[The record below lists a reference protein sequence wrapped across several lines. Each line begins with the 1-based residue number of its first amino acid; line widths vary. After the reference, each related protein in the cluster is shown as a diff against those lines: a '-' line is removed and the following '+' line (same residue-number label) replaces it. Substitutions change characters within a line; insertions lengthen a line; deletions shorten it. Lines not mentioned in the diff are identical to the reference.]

1 MERRISVEKICTNNT
16 TVTYRTKIKWSS
28 AGLFAVAIGLA
39 AFNVPSAQSAP
50 AAAAA
55 TEKAALS
62 PVLKLFKVVR
72 SANGKESL
80 VSASSI
86 KPGDTVEY
94 RVTYRNTSAR
104 TLTKVNAVLP
114 IPAALTYIPN
124 TARPGNAQASLD
136 GRTYGAMP
144 LKRRV
149 RDENGAEKTVL
160 VPFSQYRFLRWS
172 LGNIGAGRTLQV
184 SARARLAPSATA
196 IVSTNVKKEGGR

>member
-1 MERRISVEKICTNNT
+1 MEKVREKTNFVGQRTQIKAVGVGICAL
-16 TVTYRTKIKWSS
+16 VT
-28 AGLFAVAIGLA
+28 GLA
-39 AFNVPSAQSAP
+39 AFNAPYAQSAP
-50 AAAAA
+50 AAVTA

-62 PVLKLFKVVR
+62 PVLKLFKVAR
-72 SANGKESL
+72 SASGKESL
-80 VSASSI
+80 VPASSI
-86 KPGDTVEY
+86 RPGDTVEY
-94 RVTYRNTSAR
+94 RVMYRNTSTR

-114 IPAALTYIPN
+114 IPVALVYISYS
-124 TARPGNAQASLD
+124 ARPGNAQASLD

-149 RDENGAEKTVL
+149 RDEKGVEKTVL